1 MKMLREVKLYYGIMG
16 ISAMLCSCSSAVF
29 PEITEDEE
37 DAVVEENSED
47 SAFVGHKSK
56 KIELSMPEEE
66 DSLKADTKNVA
77 YDAEKPDIPF
87 AAKTKP
93 VKKEDLSSADTKKEA
108 EKALSENKKDES
120 KKTAKAEKIVV
131 PEKKDVPTIDFA
143 ADSLPEDTTPSVSY
157 RLDTFYFNNGSSSL
171 DSQYNKQIRNIVKL
185 AKSKKNA
192 VVTVKGFA
200 SSRTRNTDPI
210 SHKLANFKVSAA
222 RAQSV
227 ADALRRYG
235 LSSDKI
241 QTEALSDSMPAY
253 QEVMPEGERL
263 NRRVEVYIAY

>member
-1 MKMLREVKLYYGIMG
+1 MKALQDIKLYCGIFG
-16 ISAMLCSCSSAVF
+16 LAALLSSCSSAVF
-29 PEITEDEE
+29 PDITEDEE
-37 DAVVEENSED
+37 DTIVSQDEED
-47 SAFVGHKSK
+47 SSFIGRKSK
-56 KIELSMPEEE
+56 KIELSMPEEGE
-66 DSLKADTKNVA
+66 SLKSDTQNVA
-77 YDAEKPDIPF
+77 YDKEKPDIPF

-93 VKKEDLSSADTKKEA
+93 VKKEELKESKAEA
-108 EKALSENKKDES
+108 EKALSENANK
-120 KKTAKAEKIVV
+120 KAEKAKKIEIPQKPIVA
-131 PEKKDVPTIDFA
+131 A
-143 ADSLPEDTTPSVSY
+143 ADFTPAEEENTIPSVSY
-157 RLDTFYFNNGSSSL
+157 RLDTFYFANGSSVL

-192 VVTVKGFA
+192 IVTVKGFA
-200 SSRTRNTDPI
+200 SSRTRNTDPV

-227 ADALRRYG
+227 ADALKRYG
-235 LSSDKI
+235 LSANKI

>member
-1 MKMLREVKLYYGIMG
+1 MRALQTIKLYCGIFSMIG
-16 ISAMLCSCSSAVF
+16 LLSSCSTAVF
-29 PEITEDEE
+29 PDITEDEE
-37 DAVVEENSED
+37 DMVVNQDEGENS
-47 SAFVGHKSK
+47 SFIGRKSR

-66 DSLKADTKNVA
+66 ESLKADTQNIA
-77 YDAEKPDIPF
+77 YDNEKPDIPF

-93 VKKEDLSSADTKKEA
+93 VKKEELKETKEEA
-108 EKALSENKKDES
+108 EKALSEQKETIPEQKKVSTTQDFSVVNMDTDADENG
-120 KKTAKAEKIVV
+120 I
-131 PEKKDVPTIDFA
+131 
-143 ADSLPEDTTPSVSY
+143 PSVSY
-157 RLDTFYFNNGSSSL
+157 RLDTFYFANGSSTL

-192 VVTVKGFA
+192 IVTVKGYA

-227 ADALRRYG
+227 ADALKRYG
-235 LSSDKI
+235 LSSNKI

>member
-1 MKMLREVKLYYGIMG
+1 MKALQEIKLYCGIFG
-16 ISAMLCSCSSAVF
+16 LTALLCSCSSTVF
-29 PEITEDEE
+29 PDITEDEE
-37 DAVVEENSED
+37 DVIVSQDSEED
-47 SAFVGHKSK
+47 SSFVGRKSK
-56 KIELSMPEEE
+56 KIELTMPEEGE
-66 DSLKADTKNVA
+66 SLQADTKNIA
-77 YDAEKPDIPF
+77 YDDEKPDIPF

-93 VKKEDLSSADTKKEA
+93 VKKEELKESKAEA
-108 EKALSENKKDES
+108 EKALSENANK
-120 KKTAKAEKIVV
+120 KAEKA
-131 PEKKDVPTIDFA
+131 KKIEIPQKPVITAADFA
-143 ADSLPEDTTPSVSY
+143 SAEENAIPSVSY
-157 RLDTFYFNNGSSSL
+157 RLDTFYFADGSAVL

-192 VVTVKGFA
+192 IVTVKGFA

-227 ADALRRYG
+227 ADALKRYG
-235 LSSDKI
+235 LPASKI

>member
-1 MKMLREVKLYYGIMG
+1 MKALQDIKLYCGIFG
-16 ISAMLCSCSSAVF
+16 LAALLSSCSSAVF
-29 PEITEDEE
+29 PDITEDEE
-37 DAVVEENSED
+37 DTIVSQDEED
-47 SAFVGHKSK
+47 SSFIGRKSK
-56 KIELSMPEEE
+56 KIELSMPEEGE
-66 DSLKADTKNVA
+66 SLKSDTQNVA
-77 YDAEKPDIPF
+77 YDKEKPDIPF

-93 VKKEDLSSADTKKEA
+93 VKKGELKESKAEA
-108 EKALSENKKDES
+108 EKALSENANK
-120 KKTAKAEKIVV
+120 KAEKAKKIEIPQKQIVA
-131 PEKKDVPTIDFA
+131 A
-143 ADSLPEDTTPSVSY
+143 ADFTPAEEENTIPSVSY
-157 RLDTFYFNNGSSSL
+157 RLDTFYFANGSSVL

-192 VVTVKGFA
+192 IVTVKGFA
-200 SSRTRNTDPI
+200 SSRTRNTDPV

-227 ADALRRYG
+227 ADALKRYG
-235 LSSDKI
+235 LSANKI

>member
-1 MKMLREVKLYYGIMG
+1 MKALQDIKLYCGIFG
-16 ISAMLCSCSSAVF
+16 LAALLSSCSSAVF
-29 PEITEDEE
+29 PDITEDEE
-37 DAVVEENSED
+37 DTIVSQDEED
-47 SAFVGHKSK
+47 SSFIGRKSK
-56 KIELSMPEEE
+56 KIELSMPEEGE
-66 DSLKADTKNVA
+66 SLKSDTQNVA
-77 YDAEKPDIPF
+77 YDKEKPDIPF

-93 VKKEDLSSADTKKEA
+93 VKKEELKESKAEA
-108 EKALSENKKDES
+108 EKALSENANK
-120 KKTAKAEKIVV
+120 KAEKA
-131 PEKKDVPTIDFA
+131 KKIEIPQKPVITA
-143 ADSLPEDTTPSVSY
+143 ADLASAEEENTIPSVSY
-157 RLDTFYFNNGSSSL
+157 RLDTFYFADGSSVL

-192 VVTVKGFA
+192 IVTVKGFA
-200 SSRTRNTDPI
+200 SSRTRNTDPV

-227 ADALRRYG
+227 ADALKRYG
-235 LSSDKI
+235 LSANKI

>member
-1 MKMLREVKLYYGIMG
+1 MKALQDIKLYCGIFG
-16 ISAMLCSCSSAVF
+16 LTALLCSCSSAVF
-29 PEITEDEE
+29 PDITEDEE
-37 DAVVEENSED
+37 DTVVSQDSEEES
-47 SAFVGHKSK
+47 SFIGRKSK
-56 KIELSMPEEE
+56 KIELTMPEEGE
-66 DSLKADTKNVA
+66 SLQADTKNIA
-77 YDAEKPDIPF
+77 YDEEKPDIPF

-93 VKKEDLSSADTKKEA
+93 VKKEELKESKAEA
-108 EKALSENKKDES
+108 EKALSEKTNEKAKKIDIPQ
-120 KKTAKAEKIVV
+120 KPVLAAA
-131 PEKKDVPTIDFA
+131 DFA
-143 ADSLPEDTTPSVSY
+143 PAEEESSVPSVSY
-157 RLDTFYFNNGSSSL
+157 RLDTFYFADGSSVL

-192 VVTVKGFA
+192 IVTVKGFA
-200 SSRTRNTDPI
+200 SSRTRNTDPV

-227 ADALRRYG
+227 ADALRQYG
-235 LSSDKI
+235 LPTSKI

>member
-1 MKMLREVKLYYGIMG
+1 MKALQDIKLYCGIFG
-16 ISAMLCSCSSAVF
+16 VTALLCSCSSAVF
-29 PEITEDEE
+29 PDITEDEE
-37 DAVVEENSED
+37 DVVVSQEDNED
-47 SAFVGHKSK
+47 SSFIGRKSK
-56 KIELSMPEEE
+56 KIELSMPEEGE
-66 DSLKADTKNVA
+66 SLQADTKNVA
-77 YDAEKPDIPF
+77 YDDEKPDIPY

-93 VKKEDLSSADTKKEA
+93 VKKDELKESKADA
-108 EKALSENKKDES
+108 EKALSEK
-120 KKTAKAEKIVV
+120 KAEK
-131 PEKKDVPTIDFA
+131 KKKIDIPQKPVITEADFA
-143 ADSLPEDTTPSVSY
+143 AVEEENAAPSVSY
-157 RLDTFYFNNGSSSL
+157 RLDTFYFADGSSSL

-192 VVTVKGFA
+192 IVTVKGFA
-200 SSRTRNTDPI
+200 SSRTRNTDPV

-227 ADALRRYG
+227 ADALKRYG
-235 LSSDKI
+235 LSANKI

>member
-1 MKMLREVKLYYGIMG
+1 MKALQDIKLYCGIFG
-16 ISAMLCSCSSAVF
+16 LSALLSSCSSAVF
-29 PEITEDEE
+29 PDITEDEE
-37 DAVVEENSED
+37 DTIVSQDEED
-47 SAFVGHKSK
+47 SSFIGRKSK
-56 KIELSMPEEE
+56 KIELSMPEEGE
-66 DSLKADTKNVA
+66 SLKSDTQNVA
-77 YDAEKPDIPF
+77 YDKEKPDIPF

-93 VKKEDLSSADTKKEA
+93 VKKEELKESKAEA
-108 EKALSENKKDES
+108 EKALSENANK
-120 KKTAKAEKIVV
+120 KAEKAKKIEIPQKPIVA
-131 PEKKDVPTIDFA
+131 A
-143 ADSLPEDTTPSVSY
+143 ADFTPAEEENTIPSVSY
-157 RLDTFYFNNGSSSL
+157 RLDTFYFANGSSVL

-192 VVTVKGFA
+192 IVTVKGFA
-200 SSRTRNTDPI
+200 SSRTRNTDPV

-227 ADALRRYG
+227 ADALKRYG
-235 LSSDKI
+235 LSANKI

>member
-1 MKMLREVKLYYGIMG
+1 MKALQDIKLYCGIFG
-16 ISAMLCSCSSAVF
+16 LTALLCSCSSAVF

-37 DAVVEENSED
+37 DAVVSQDDEEGS
-47 SAFVGHKSK
+47 SFIGRKSK
-56 KIELSMPEEE
+56 KIELSMPEEGE
-66 DSLKADTKNVA
+66 SLQADTKNVA
-77 YDAEKPDIPF
+77 YDKEKPDIPF

-93 VKKEDLSSADTKKEA
+93 VKKESLKESKAEA
-108 EKALSENKKDES
+108 EKALSEKAKDE
-120 KKTAKAEKIVV
+120 KAEK
-131 PEKKDVPTIDFA
+131 KAQKIDIPQKPVISELDFSA
-143 ADSLPEDTTPSVSY
+143 QEEENTAPSVSY
-157 RLDTFYFNNGSSSL
+157 RLDTFYFANGSSVL

-192 VVTVKGFA
+192 IVTVKGYA
-200 SSRTRNTDPI
+200 SSRTRNTDPV

-227 ADALRRYG
+227 ADALKRYG
-235 LSSDKI
+235 LSASKI

>member
-1 MKMLREVKLYYGIMG
+1 MKALQDIKLYCGILG
-16 ISAMLCSCSSAVF
+16 LTGMLCSCSSAVF

-37 DAVVEENSED
+37 DAVVSQEDGED
-47 SAFVGHKSK
+47 SSFIGRKSK
-56 KIELSMPEEE
+56 KIELSMPEEGE
-66 DSLKADTKNVA
+66 SLQADTKNVA
-77 YDAEKPDIPF
+77 YDKEKPDIPF

-93 VKKEDLSSADTKKEA
+93 VKKESLKESKAEA
-108 EKALSENKKDES
+108 EKALSENA
-120 KKTAKAEKIVV
+120 KTEKKAEKKAQKIDIPQKPVISELDFSA
-131 PEKKDVPTIDFA
+131 PEEENAI
-143 ADSLPEDTTPSVSY
+143 PSVSY
-157 RLDTFYFNNGSSSL
+157 RLDTFYFANGSSVL

-192 VVTVKGFA
+192 IVTVKGYA
-200 SSRTRNTDPI
+200 SSRTRNTDPV

-227 ADALRRYG
+227 ANALKRYG
-235 LSSDKI
+235 LSANKI